1 MLRNSK
7 GNIKLKREVG
17 KKTNKLYLVNL
28 HIPFFSKASS
38 LQIRH
43 YVEEHSVEQH

>member
-7 GNIKLKREVG
+7 RNIKLKREVG

-28 HIPFFSKASS
+28 HISFFSKASS
-38 LQIRH
+38 LEIC
-43 YVEEHSVEQH
+43 YYIESPVDQH